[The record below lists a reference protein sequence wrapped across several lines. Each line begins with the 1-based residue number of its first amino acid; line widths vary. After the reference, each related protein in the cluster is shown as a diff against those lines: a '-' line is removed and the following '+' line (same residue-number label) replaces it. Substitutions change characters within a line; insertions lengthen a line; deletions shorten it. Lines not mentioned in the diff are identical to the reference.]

1 MALRITSFIEFVR
14 AGYAS
19 GAPTTGYIPLLG
31 LVPRRLCDD
40 DIDTI
45 VGGFQRQQR
54 QLVGASEIGIAISAV
69 TGRLPSEQDIDRV
82 CDRLSMSGLVVRLR
96 G

>member
-1 MALRITSFIEFVR
+1 MTLRITSFIEFVR
-14 AGYAS
+14 AGYAG
-19 GAPTTGYIPLLG
+19 GAPTTGYIPLLA
-31 LVPRRLCDD
+31 LAPRRLCDD

-54 QLVGASEIGIAISAV
+54 HLVGASEISIAISAV

-82 CDRLSMSGLVVRLR
+82 CDRLSMSGLVVRVR